1 MKEGTMDKTLRTFLC
16 TLLAFWMASG
26 CGALRTARIRKD
38 VTMNT
43 HLQADFRVQPDAMIA
58 VVPPIRQDELAG
70 ISPTISEAAQD
81 MMSLQ
86 LWKAGY
92 RIIDKIFIKEVLV
105 RESMAFENFSV
116 EQAVR
121 LGEAVDSDYVML
133 VSLNDFEEDVRSID
147 FGPFHVVNTVDTSVL
162 VGLNCRL
169 VHVAAQEVVWS
180 GVATTQDKNLQLS
193 LRRISR
199 HLIASLG
206 KGATR
211 PKDRTIPGIGLHF

>member
-1 MKEGTMDKTLRTFLC
+1 MKQRRTRKALYGGLC
-16 TLLAFWMASG
+16 ALLAFCVASG

-38 VTMNT
+38 VTLNT
-43 HLQADFRVQPDAMIA
+43 HRQADFRIEPPAVIA
-58 VVPPIRQDELAG
+58 VVPPIRKDELAG
-70 ISPTISEAAQD
+70 ISLTISEAAQD

-86 LWKAGY
+86 LWNAGY
-92 RIIDKIFIKEVLV
+92 RIIDKIFIKEVLA
-105 RESMAFENFSV
+105 RETIAFENFSV

-169 VHVAAQEVVWS
+169 VDVTARRVVWS

-199 HLIASLG
+199 HLIASLQNG
-206 KGATR
+206 TTR
-211 PKDRTIPGIGLHF
+211 PRDRTIPGIGMHF

>member
-1 MKEGTMDKTLRTFLC
+1 
-16 TLLAFWMASG
+16 
-26 CGALRTARIRKD
+26 
-38 VTMNT
+38 MNF
-43 HLQADFRVQPDAMIA
+43 HLQADFAIQPGAVIA

-70 ISPTISEAAQD
+70 ISSTISEAAQD

-92 RIIDKIFIKEVLV
+92 RIVDKIFI
-105 RESMAFENFSV
+105 REALAREAIAFENFSV
-116 EQAVR
+116 EQAAR

-169 VHVAAQEVVWS
+169 VAVAARRVIWS

-206 KGATR
+206 NGATP